1 MLFDITLRIL
11 TPSKNGYF
19 EHTPAIQVHENLS
32 LGILRANS
40 PFVRVVLPWCALTDF
55 FCRQE
60 KEVPWIPKNESNDQV
75 DPLACFLRGIWWII
89 QLRSFKKARDE
100 ISLVGHI

>member
-55 FCRQE
+55 FAARKRRCLGSQKMRAMIRLTLWLVFCRE
-60 KEVPWIPKNESNDQV
+60 Y
-75 DPLACFLRGIWWII
+75 G
-89 QLRSFKKARDE
+89 
-100 ISLVGHI
+100 G